1 MPVYK
6 FEGPDGKIH
15 KAEADTPEEA
25 QAGLE
30 EVWASSAPEPDTPE
44 ITVTAPRKPVQAP
57 APQKTS
63 WLDVPG
69 RALVNAP
76 ESALNFA
83 QSLVQPI
90 LHPIET
96 AKGLANIGMGV
107 TQHALN
113 LLPERVTKDLP
124 KMDTAAADAVGKY
137 FVDRYGSE
145 DGLKEAMSTDP
156 IGVASDFALLLTGGG
171 AALKA
176 VSTTGKA
183 GELVSAAGRAV
194 DPLTYGGKAVQSTA
208 KAVAKAAPNAPGVS
222 AGKRYVQ
229 RLAQSAGITPE
240 ALEAAHPSL
249 TAAEAI
255 GPTGGT
261 AAGALARRE
270 GATGEAFR
278 GLTET
283 RRLERPETMLGD
295 FAEAAGISPYAAA
308 GNIEELVR
316 QGREAASP
324 LYEAAYA
331 VKNVDSPLLTGLSK
345 RPSMQSAMQRAVKI
359 AAEEDRNPIDLG
371 FETRLVPSRVGGI
384 PDVEQIVLTSPSMQT
399 WDYVKRGLD
408 AVINSYA
415 NPLTGKLKLDES
427 TRPIVATATALRKE
441 LTSINPEYK
450 KALGVSGDYL
460 SSQDAFN
467 RGGKLLF
474 DGKISERQFGQT
486 ISKMEP
492 AEFEALKGGTANHLY
507 DLAQNGKLDPKVFKT
522 PRVRQKLMMILG
534 EDAANTM
541 IDNITRHGAMQ
552 NFERINAPGAG
563 SGTAGWNEAMRQQ
576 DVVMDP
582 MRQVTQ
588 DLATRGARGVVSGF
602 LGRSAQGIQDWMSTP
617 SAAQRDIAGQAL
629 LGSPQ
634 DLAQMLREIEAGREA
649 TRSTNQ
655 ALTERYLPQGVLS
668 PQAKAAALLRERE
681 IGQ

>member
-1 MPVYK
+1 MPVYR

-30 EVWASSAPEPDTPE
+30 EVWASSAPEPETPE
-44 ITVTAPRKPVQAP
+44 ITVTAPRKPAQAP
-57 APQKTS
+57 AAEKTS
-63 WLDVPG
+63 WLSVPG

-76 ESALNFA
+76 KSALNFA

-113 LLPERVTKDLP
+113 ILPERVTKNLP
-124 KMDTAAADAVGKY
+124 KMDTAAADAVGKH

-145 DGLKEAMSTDP
+145 EGLKEAMSTDP

-171 AALKA
+171 AVLKGI
-176 VSTTGKA
+176 STTGKA
-183 GELVSAAGRAV
+183 GEIVSAAGRAI

-222 AGKRYVQ
+222 AGTKYVQ
-229 RLAQSAGITPE
+229 RLVKSAGVTPE

-255 GPTGGT
+255 GPTGAT

-270 GATGEAFR
+270 GMTADALAGLVEA
-278 GLTET
+278 
-283 RRLERPETMLGD
+283 RRLERPDAMLNE
-295 FAEAAGISPYAAA
+295 FAEVSGISPYAAA
-308 GNIEELVR
+308 GDIEELVL

-331 VKNVDSPLLTGLSK
+331 VKNVNSSLLGGLSK
-345 RPSMQSAMQRAVKI
+345 RPSMQDAMKRAMKI
-359 AAEEDRNPIDLG
+359 AAEEDRNPVDLG
-371 FETRLVPSRVGGI
+371 FETRMVPSRTGGV
-384 PDVEQIVLTSPSMQT
+384 PDIEQIVITSPSMRT

-408 AVINSYA
+408 AVIKSHA
-415 NPLTGKLKLDES
+415 NPLTGKLTLDDT
-427 TRPIVATATALRKE
+427 TRPIVATAAALRKE
-441 LTSINPEYK
+441 LTTINSDYK
-450 KALGVSGDYL
+450 KALSVSGDYL

-474 DGKISERQFGQT
+474 DKKISERQFERT
-486 ISKMEP
+486 LSEMEP
-492 AEFEALKGGTANHLY
+492 AQIEALKGGVANYIY
-507 DLAQNGKLDPKVFKT
+507 DLSQNGKLDPKVLGT
-522 PRVRQKLMMILG
+522 PRVRQKLAMILS
-534 EDAANTM
+534 EDAANGL
-541 IDNITRHGAMQ
+541 IESATRHGAMQ
-552 NFERINAPGAG
+552 NFERTNAPNVG
-563 SGTAGWNEAMRQQ
+563 SGSVRWNEAMREQ
-576 DVVMDP
+576 DAIMNP
-582 MRQVTQ
+582 MGQVTF
-588 DLATRGARGVVSGF
+588 DLASGGPRRAVSGF
-602 LGRSAQGIQDWMSTP
+602 LGRGVQSVYDLATQPMG
-617 SAAQRDIAGQAL
+617 AAQRDIAGEAL

-655 ALTERYLPQGVLS
+655 VLTERYLPQGLLS

-681 IGQ
+681 Q